1 MNAIS
6 RNAIRDSITQNFS
19 SYPEDYQNEGGDITE
34 DSVGQLVRWVEGE
47 FANEDDEGTI
57 EEWFEIATEEYLTY
71 FDLTEEYEKN
81 WDTVEEFIEKLRTK
95 PFTFDIYFNDDYDSN
110 NKGFRY
116 TYEEAKAY
124 IDTYNGTDESYFEDY
139 KGGVVSIVNN
149 ETEETVYEVEIPAMT
164 SSMRTGKKIEHRRKE
179 QGHSQ
184 TMLGDMVGTSQVH
197 ISRIESGLISPS
209 FDLIISIANALEC
222 STDDFI

>member
-1 MNAIS
+1 MKAIT
-6 RNAIRDSITQNFS
+6 RNAIRDSIAQNFS
-19 SYPEDYQNEGGDITE
+19 SYPEDYQEFGAAITE

-149 ETEETVYEVEIPAMT
+149 ETEETVYEVSIPAMT
-164 SSMRTGKKIEHRRKE
+164 SSMRTGKKIAQKRKE
-179 QGHSQ
+179 QGLSQ
-184 TMLGDMVGTSQVH
+184 TQLSDMVGTSQVH
-197 ISRIESGLISPS
+197 LSRIEAGLSSPS
-209 FDLIISIANALEC
+209 FDLTISIANALNC